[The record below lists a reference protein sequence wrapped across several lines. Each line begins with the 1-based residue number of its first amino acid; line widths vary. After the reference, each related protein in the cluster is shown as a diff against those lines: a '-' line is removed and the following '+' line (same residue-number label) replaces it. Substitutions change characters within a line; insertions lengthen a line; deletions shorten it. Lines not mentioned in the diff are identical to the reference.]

1 MMAQAPDVARSPA
14 RSSFLDLKALAA
26 LAHMRF
32 VTKRQI
38 DGAYSGRHRSR
49 QQGGAAEFADYR
61 EYVEGEDLRRLDW
74 KVLARTGR
82 AYVRLFQDETNL
94 LCTMALDASG
104 SMLFGGRGGKSKLE
118 YVQWLATAFSQV
130 ISRQQDQVGLAVI
143 SKGLSDL
150 RPPGSRAS
158 HVLGIQEAIEKLQT
172 QPATDLTGGLRDL
185 FSRMSRRG
193 VLVVMSDFLVED
205 LDKLFSSLRLFR
217 HRHWEIVLLHIVHPE
232 EERLPD
238 GLAYRF
244 EGLENDG
251 RIDASPAEVRR
262 LYEDRFAAHCA
273 TLREMALAA
282 GCDYRR
288 VSTATTYLE
297 TLGGF
302 LVERAG

>member
-1 MMAQAPDVARSPA
+1 MSQTLSTPRS
-14 RSSFLDLKALAA
+14 RFLDLKSLSA

-94 LCTMALDASG
+94 LATMLIDASG
-104 SMLFGGRGGKSKLE
+104 SMTFAGHSGRSKLD
-118 YVQWLATAFSQV
+118 YVQHLATAFSHV
-130 ISRQQDQVGLAVI
+130 ISRQQDQIGLAVVNE
-143 SKGLSDL
+143 GLADL
-150 RPPGSRAS
+150 RPPGSRS
-158 HVLGIQEAIEKLQT
+158 THVIGIQSAIEQLQT
-172 QPATDLTGGLRDL
+172 KPTTNLPIALRDL
-185 FSRMSRRG
+185 FSRLSRRG
-193 VLVVMSDFLVED
+193 VLLVMSDFLVD
-205 LDKLFSSLRLFR
+205 NPDDLFSALRLFR
-217 HRHWEIVLLHIVHPE
+217 HRHWEIVLLHIIHPE
-232 EERLPD
+232 EERLPE

-251 RIDASPAEVRR
+251 RIDASPTDVQK
-262 LYEDRFAAHCA
+262 LYESAFASHCA
-273 TLREMALAA
+273 TIREMALAS

-288 VSTATTYLE
+288 VSTTTPYLE
-297 TLGGF
+297 TLGTF